1 MTNKWAGLAA
11 LLAGFFVI
19 LLDAT
24 IVAVASPRI
33 QQDLHASVAG
43 LFWVTAGY
51 LLAFSVP
58 LLVAGRLGDRYD
70 PRRVFLAGIGSFAGA
85 SALCGLAPSVGWLVV
100 FRVVQGLAAAA
111 MAPQALTLIRR
122 LFGADERGRALGLW
136 GTVASAGA
144 LLGPLLG
151 GLLTAALDW
160 RWIFLVNVPICCAA
174 FLMGLRWIPSSRG
187 HTASLD
193 LLGAL
198 LSTMGLGVLVWAL
211 LAWRDT
217 PAPVIAAAGAIAVAL
232 LAGFVVRQ
240 RRIGS
245 AALAPPAVFGSAGF
259 LAASGAVAA
268 LGTVVIAM
276 ALPTMLYL
284 QDVRGLGPLQAAV
297 VMTPDAVVA
306 ALLSPAAGRWVDRV
320 GPRRPAILGMVLLAA
335 SLMLIGLVVVLGVD
349 PWWAAPAAVVLGI
362 ANAVAWSPLS
372 VAAMASVN
380 AADAGAASGVF
391 STIRQVAAVTGVAA
405 TGAILA
411 GLRASPTLAFSVVFA
426 LMTVIASA
434 GVLAAIR
441 LPKTSTDGGHGS
453 EEAVVAQAT
462 TNHQKQPEPG
472 GTTPDT
478 TPPAPRHAATAND

>member
-19 LLDAT
+19 LLDST

-33 QQDLHASVAG
+33 QRDLHASTPG

-51 LLAFSVP
+51 LLALSVP

-70 PRRVFLAGIGSFAGA
+70 PKRVFLAGIGGFAGA
-85 SALCGLAPSVGWLVV
+85 SALCGLAPSVGWLVL

-122 LFGADERGRALGLW
+122 LFSAEERGRALGLW

-160 RWIFLVNVPICCAA
+160 RWIFLVNVPVCCAA
-174 FLMGLRWIPSSRG
+174 LLLGLRWIPGSRG
-187 HTASLD
+187 HAASLD

-198 LSTMGLGVLVWAL
+198 LSTAGLGVLVWAL

-217 PAPVIAAAGAIAVAL
+217 PAPAIAAAGAIAVTL
-232 LAGFVVRQ
+232 LAGFVTRQ
-240 RRIGS
+240 RRIGA

-259 LAASGAVAA
+259 LAASAAVAA

-284 QDVRGLGPLQAAV
+284 QEVRGLGPLEAAL
-297 VMTPDAVVA
+297 VMTPDAVAA
-306 ALLSPAAGRWVDRV
+306 ALLSPVAGRWVDRV
-320 GPRRPAILGMVLLAA
+320 GPRRPAILGMALLAA
-335 SLMLIGLVVVLGVD
+335 SLMLIWLVVVLGID
-349 PWWAAPAAVVLGI
+349 PWWAAAGALVLGI

-380 AADAGAASGVF
+380 DADAGAASGVF
-391 STIRQVAAVTGVAA
+391 STIRQVAAVTGVAVS
-405 TGAILA
+405 GAILA
-411 GLRASPTLAFSVVFA
+411 GLRTAPIVAFSAVFA
-426 LMTVIASA
+426 LMTVIATA
-434 GVLAAIR
+434 GIFAAIR
-441 LPKTSTDGGHGS
+441 LPRPSIEAYPGS
-453 EEAVVAQAT
+453 ES
-462 TNHQKQPEPG
+462 
-472 GTTPDT
+472 
-478 TPPAPRHAATAND
+478 AATAQSHHD